1 MGMQATK
8 MGIDTQPITE
18 IYPLVSTEKAM
29 ENGHRNSHFFARKMV
44 IFQFANCKRLP
55 ERSHPQKL

>member
-1 MGMQATK
+1 MQATK

-29 ENGHRNSHFFARKMV
+29 ENGHRNSQFFARKMV

-55 ERSHPQKL
+55 EGISQ